1 MRSEIQTLA
10 DYDRETEFVIS
21 RTFSQTPNFMTTE
34 ELRANIRQ
42 GRAELRRRL
51 VEKRVEAGL
60 DDDNDDDGDE
70 YTA

>member
-1 MRSEIQTLA
+1 MSRDIQTLA
-10 DYDRETEFVIS
+10 DYDRETKFVVNTIF
-21 RTFSQTPNFMTTE
+21 TQTPNFMTTD
-34 ELRANIRQ
+34 ELRENFR
-42 GRAELRRRL
+42 RNRSELRRRL